1 MMSTEEIREK
11 AWAAIDADHENMLA
25 LWQELVNSECG
36 NADKAG
42 VDAVADKLEA
52 VLKGLGF
59 KTHQVQFAKAGNM
72 LIGELGDMTKP
83 YVLLIG
89 HMDTVFKKG
98 TTAERPFKIVDG
110 KAYGPGCL
118 DMKGG
123 IVIFLTA
130 LKALLAQ
137 GYNEHP
143 IKVVLAGDEENGHGN
158 SNADEIFMAESKGA
172 FAAFNFETGF
182 EDGSLVTERK
192 GVWQFT
198 LEAYGRSAHVG
209 NDPEN
214 GRSAIVEI
222 CHKALDINALT
233 NWETGCTFNVGII
246 EGGTV
251 ANAVPDYAKIKCDMR
266 YNDYKYIAEMKKKV
280 QEIADKQYVPDTK
293 TVFTS
298 LTEFRNMQEVAGT
311 ETLFELVRAAA
322 VEMGL
327 PAPKP
332 KAVGG
337 GSDSAYTTAVD
348 VPTICAMGVQGA
360 RNHTAE
366 EYAVVSTLYDRAK
379 LLVAVLTKI

>member
-1 MMSTEEIREK
+1 MSVEAMREK
-11 AWAAIDADHENMLA
+11 AWAAIDADHENMLE
-25 LWQELVNSECG
+25 LWKELVNVDCG
-36 NADKAG
+36 TANKAG
-42 VDAVADKLEA
+42 VDSVAKKLEA
-52 VLKGLGF
+52 ILQGLGF
-59 KTHQVQFAKAGNM
+59 KTRQVQFAKAGNM

-83 YVLLIG
+83 FVILTG
-89 HMDTVFKKG
+89 HMDTVFKDG
-98 TTAERPFKIVDG
+98 TAAERPFTIKEG

-123 IVIFLTA
+123 IVIFLSA

-137 GYNEHP
+137 GYKEHP
-143 IKVVLAGDEENGHGN
+143 LKVILAGDEENGHAN
-158 SNADEIFMAESKGA
+158 SNADEVFMSESKGA

-182 EDGSLVTERK
+182 EDGGLVVERK

-214 GRSAIVEI
+214 GRSAIMEI
-222 CHKALDINALT
+222 CHKAIDVNALT
-233 NWETGCTFNVGII
+233 DWETGCTFNVGII

-251 ANAVPDYAKIKCDMR
+251 SNAVPAYAKIKCDMR
-266 YNDYKYIAEMKKKV
+266 YNDYKYVAEMKKKV
-280 QEIADKQYVPDTK
+280 QAIADKQYVPDTK

-298 LTEFRNMQEVAGT
+298 LTEFRNMQQVAGT
-311 ETLFELVRAAA
+311 QTLFELVRAAA

-327 PAPKP
+327 PAPTP

-366 EYAVVSTLYDRAK
+366 EYAVVSTLFDRAK

>member
-1 MMSTEEIREK
+1 MSNEEMREK
-11 AWAAIDADHENMLA
+11 AWAAIDADHENMLK
-25 LWQELVNSECG
+25 LWQELVNVDCG
-36 NADKAG
+36 TANKSG
-42 VDAVADKLEA
+42 VDSVANKLEKI
-52 VLKGLGF
+52 LQGLGF
-59 KTHQVQFAKAGNM
+59 KTRQVQFEKAGNM
-72 LIGELGDMTKP
+72 LIGELGDITKP
-83 YVLLIG
+83 FVILTG
-89 HMDTVFKKG
+89 HMDTVFKDG
-98 TTAERPFKIVDG
+98 TAAERPFTIKEG

-123 IVIFLTA
+123 IVIFLSA

-137 GYNEHP
+137 GYKEHP
-143 IKVVLAGDEENGHGN
+143 IKVILAGDEENGHAN
-158 SNADEIFMAESKGA
+158 SNADEVFMTESKGA

-182 EDGSLVTERK
+182 EDGGLVVERK

-214 GRSAIVEI
+214 GRSAIMEI
-222 CHKALDINALT
+222 CHKAIDVNALT
-233 NWETGCTFNVGII
+233 DWETGCTFNVGII

-251 ANAVPDYAKIKCDMR
+251 SNAVPAYAKIKCDMR
-266 YNDYKYIAEMKKKV
+266 YNDYKYVAEMKKKV
-280 QEIADKQYVPDTK
+280 QAIADKQYVPDTK

-298 LTEFRNMQEVAGT
+298 LTEFRNMQQVAGT

-327 PAPKP
+327 PAPTP
-332 KAVGG
+332 KSVGG

-348 VPTICAMGVQGA
+348 VPTVCAMGVQGA

-366 EYAVVSTLYDRAK
+366 EYAVVSTLFDRAK

>member
-1 MMSTEEIREK
+1 MSIEK
-11 AWAAIDADHENMLA
+11 IKENAWAAIDADHENMLE
-25 LWQELVNSECG
+25 LWKELVNAECG

-42 VDAVADKLEA
+42 VDAVADKLE
-52 VLKGLGF
+52 VMLQGLGF
-59 KTHQVQFAKAGNM
+59 KTKQVQFEKAGNM
-72 LIGELGDMTKP
+72 LVGELGDMTKP
-83 YVLLIG
+83 YILLIG

-98 TTAERPFKIVDG
+98 TTSERPFKIVEG

-123 IVIFLTA
+123 IVIFLSA

-143 IKVVLAGDEENGHGN
+143 IKVILAGDEENGHAN
-158 SNADEIFMAESKGA
+158 SNAADVFMEESKGA

-214 GRSAIVEI
+214 GRSAIMEI
-222 CHKALDINALT
+222 CHKAIDINALT

-266 YNDYKYIAEMKKKV
+266 YNDFKYIAEMKKKV
-280 QEIADKQYVPDTK
+280 LEIADKQYVPDTK
-293 TVFTS
+293 TVFTN
-298 LTEFRNMQEVAGT
+298 LTEFRNMQQVAGT
-311 ETLFELVRAAA
+311 QTLFELVRAAA

-327 PAPKP
+327 PAPTP

-360 RNHTAE
+360 RNHTPE
-366 EYAVVSTLYDRAK
+366 EYAVVSTLFERAK
-379 LLVAVLTKI
+379 LLITVLTKI

>member
-1 MMSTEEIREK
+1 MSNEEMREK
-11 AWAAIDADHENMLA
+11 AWAAIDADHENMLE
-25 LWQELVNSECG
+25 LWQELVNVDCG
-36 NADKAG
+36 TANKAG
-42 VDAVADKLEA
+42 VDSVANKLEA
-52 VLKGLGF
+52 ILQGLGF
-59 KTHQVQFAKAGNM
+59 KTRQVQFAKAGNM
-72 LIGELGDMTKP
+72 LIGELGDLTKP
-83 YVLLIG
+83 FVILTG
-89 HMDTVFKKG
+89 HMDTVFKDG
-98 TTAERPFKIVDG
+98 TAAERPFKIVDG

-123 IVIFLTA
+123 IVIFLSA

-137 GYNEHP
+137 GYKEHP
-143 IKVVLAGDEENGHGN
+143 IKVILAGDEENGHAN
-158 SNADEIFMAESKGA
+158 SNADEVFMTESKGA

-182 EDGSLVTERK
+182 EDGGLVVERK

-214 GRSAIVEI
+214 GRSAIIEI

-233 NWETGCTFNVGII
+233 DWETGCTFNVGII

-251 ANAVPDYAKIKCDMR
+251 SNAVPAYAKIKCDMR
-266 YNDYKYIAEMKKKV
+266 YNDYKYVAEMKKKV
-280 QEIADKQYVPDTK
+280 QAIADKQYVPDTK

>member
-1 MMSTEEIREK
+1 MSVETMKEK
-11 AWAAIDADHENMLA
+11 AWAAIDADHENMLQ
-25 LWQELVNSECG
+25 LWKELVNVDCG
-36 NADKAG
+36 SANKAG
-42 VDAVADKLEA
+42 VDSIANKLEPI
-52 VLKGLGF
+52 LQGLGF
-59 KTHQVQFAKAGNM
+59 KTRQVQFEKAGNM
-72 LIGELGDMTKP
+72 LIGELGDMHKP
-83 YVLLIG
+83 FIALIG
-89 HMDTVFKKG
+89 HMDTVFKDG
-98 TTAERPFKIVDG
+98 TAKERPFTIKDG

-123 IVIFLTA
+123 IVIFLSA

-143 IKVVLAGDEENGHGN
+143 LKVILAGDEEVGHGN
-158 SNADEIFMAESKGA
+158 SNAADVFMEESKGA

-182 EDGSLVTERK
+182 EDGGLVIERK

-198 LEAYGRSAHVG
+198 LEAFGRSAHVG

-214 GRSAIVEI
+214 GRSAIMEI
-222 CHKALDINALT
+222 CHKAIDINALT
-233 NWETGCTFNVGII
+233 NWETGCTFNVGVI

-251 ANAVPDYAKIKCDMR
+251 SNAVPAYAKIKCDMR
-266 YNDYKYIAEMKKKV
+266 YNDYKYVAEMKEKV
-280 QEIADKQYVPDTK
+280 EAIAAKQYVPDTRTEFK
-293 TVFTS
+293 S

-311 ETLFELVRAAA
+311 QTLFELVRAAA

-327 PAPKP
+327 PAPTP

-366 EYAVVSTLYDRAK
+366 EYAVVSTLFDRAK
-379 LLVAVLTKI
+379 LLVSVLTKI

>member
-1 MMSTEEIREK
+1 MSIEK
-11 AWAAIDADHENMLA
+11 IKENAWAAIDADHENMLE
-25 LWQELVNSECG
+25 LWKELVNAECG

-42 VDAVADKLEA
+42 VDAVADKLETI
-52 VLKGLGF
+52 LQGLGF
-59 KTHQVQFAKAGNM
+59 KTKQVQFEKAGNM

-83 YVLLIG
+83 CILLIG

-98 TTAERPFKIVDG
+98 TTSERPFKIVDG

-123 IVIFLTA
+123 IVIFLSA

-143 IKVVLAGDEENGHGN
+143 IKVILAGDEESGHAN
-158 SNADEIFMAESKGA
+158 SNAADVFMEESKGA

-192 GVWQFT
+192 GVWQFA

-214 GRSAIVEI
+214 GRSAIMEI
-222 CHKALDINALT
+222 CHKAIDINALT

-266 YNDYKYIAEMKKKV
+266 YNDFKYIAEMKKKV
-280 QEIADKQYVPDTK
+280 LEIADKQYVPDTK
-293 TVFTS
+293 TVFTN
-298 LTEFRNMQEVAGT
+298 LTEFRNMQQVAGT
-311 ETLFELVRAAA
+311 QTLFELVRAAA

-348 VPTICAMGVQGA
+348 VQTICAMGVQGA
-360 RNHTAE
+360 RNHTPE
-366 EYAVVSTLYDRAK
+366 EYAVVSTLFERAK
-379 LLVAVLTKI
+379 LLITVLTKI

>member
-1 MMSTEEIREK
+1 MSNEEMREK
-11 AWAAIDADHENMLA
+11 AWAAIDADHENMLE
-25 LWQELVNSECG
+25 LWQELVNVDCG
-36 NADKAG
+36 TANKAG
-42 VDAVADKLEA
+42 VDSVANKLEA
-52 VLKGLGF
+52 ILQGLGF
-59 KTHQVQFAKAGNM
+59 KTRQVQFAKAGNM
-72 LIGELGDMTKP
+72 LIGELGDLTKP
-83 YVLLIG
+83 FVILTG
-89 HMDTVFKKG
+89 HMDTVFKDG
-98 TTAERPFKIVDG
+98 TAAERPFKIVDG

-123 IVIFLTA
+123 IVIFLSA

-137 GYNEHP
+137 GYKEHP
-143 IKVVLAGDEENGHGN
+143 IKVILAGDEENGHAN
-158 SNADEIFMAESKGA
+158 SNADEVFMAESKGA

-182 EDGSLVTERK
+182 EDGGLVVERK

-214 GRSAIVEI
+214 GRSAIIEI

-233 NWETGCTFNVGII
+233 DWETGCTFNVGII

-251 ANAVPDYAKIKCDMR
+251 SNAVPAYAKIKCDMR
-266 YNDYKYIAEMKKKV
+266 YNDYKYVAEMKKKV
-280 QEIADKQYVPDTK
+280 QAIADKQYVPDTK

-366 EYAVVSTLYDRAK
+366 EYAVVSTLFDRAK

>member
-1 MMSTEEIREK
+1 MSIEAMKEK
-11 AWAAIDADHENMLA
+11 AWASIDADHENMLT
-25 LWQELVNSECG
+25 LWKDLVNVDCG
-36 NADKAG
+36 SANKAG
-42 VDAVADKLEA
+42 VDGVAKKLEA
-52 VLKGLGF
+52 ILQVLGF
-59 KTHQVQFAKAGNM
+59 KTRQVQFAKAGNM
-72 LIGELGDMTKP
+72 LVGELGDMTKP
-83 YVLLIG
+83 FIALVG
-89 HMDTVFKKG
+89 HMDTVFKDG
-98 TTAERPFKIVDG
+98 TAAERPFTIKDG

-123 IVIFLTA
+123 IVIFLSA

-137 GYNEHP
+137 GYKEHP
-143 IKVVLAGDEENGHGN
+143 IKVILAGDEEVGHGN
-158 SNADEIFMAESKGA
+158 SNAAEVFMEESKGA

-182 EDGSLVTERK
+182 EDNGLVIERK

-198 LEAYGRSAHVG
+198 LEVYGRSAHVG

-214 GRSAIVEI
+214 GRSAIMEI
-222 CHKALDINALT
+222 CHKAIDINALT
-233 NWETGCTFNVGII
+233 NWETGCTFNVGVI

-251 ANAVPDYAKIKCDMR
+251 SNAVPAYAKIKCDMR
-266 YNDYKYIAEMKKKV
+266 YNDFKYVAEMKQKV

-298 LTEFRNMQEVAGT
+298 LTEFRNMQQVAGT
-311 ETLFELVRAAA
+311 QTLFDLVRAAA
-322 VEMGL
+322 VETGL
-327 PAPKP
+327 AAPTP

-366 EYAVVSTLYDRAK
+366 EYAIVSTLFDRAK
-379 LLVAVLTKI
+379 LLITVLTKI

>member
-1 MMSTEEIREK
+1 MSSEEMREK
-11 AWAAIDADHENMLA
+11 AWAAIDADHENMLE
-25 LWQELVNSECG
+25 LWKELVNVDCG
-36 NADKAG
+36 TANKAG
-42 VDAVADKLEA
+42 VDSVANKLEKI
-52 VLKGLGF
+52 LQGLGF
-59 KTHQVQFAKAGNM
+59 TTRQVQFAKAGNM
-72 LIGELGDMTKP
+72 LVGELGDMTKP
-83 YVLLIG
+83 FVILTG
-89 HMDTVFKKG
+89 HMDTVFKDG
-98 TTAERPFKIVDG
+98 TAAERPFTIKEG

-123 IVIFLTA
+123 IVIFLSA
-130 LKALLAQ
+130 LKALLTQ
-137 GYNEHP
+137 GYEEHP
-143 IKVVLAGDEENGHGN
+143 IKVILAGDEENGHAN
-158 SNADEIFMAESKGA
+158 SNADEVFMKESKGA

-182 EDGSLVTERK
+182 EDGGLVVERK

-214 GRSAIVEI
+214 GRSAIMEI
-222 CHKALDINALT
+222 CHKAIDVNALT
-233 NWETGCTFNVGII
+233 DWETGCTFNVGII

-251 ANAVPDYAKIKCDMR
+251 SNAVPAYAKIKCDMR
-266 YNDYKYIAEMKKKV
+266 YNDYKYVAEMKKKV
-280 QEIADKQYVPDTK
+280 QAIADKQYVPDTK

-366 EYAVVSTLYDRAK
+366 EYAVVSTLFDRAK

>member
-1 MMSTEEIREK
+1 MSSEEMREK
-11 AWAAIDADHENMLA
+11 AWAAIDADHENMLK
-25 LWQELVNSECG
+25 LWQELVNVDCG
-36 NADKAG
+36 TANKAG
-42 VDAVADKLEA
+42 VDSVANKLEA
-52 VLKGLGF
+52 ILQGLGF
-59 KTHQVQFAKAGNM
+59 KTRQVQFAKAGNM
-72 LIGELGDMTKP
+72 LIGELGDLTKP
-83 YVLLIG
+83 FVILTG
-89 HMDTVFKKG
+89 HMDTVFKDG
-98 TTAERPFKIVDG
+98 TAAERPFKIVDG

-123 IVIFLTA
+123 IVIFLSA

-137 GYNEHP
+137 GYKEHP
-143 IKVVLAGDEENGHGN
+143 IKVILAGDEENGHAN
-158 SNADEIFMAESKGA
+158 SNADEVFMAESKGA

-182 EDGSLVTERK
+182 EDGGLVVERK

-214 GRSAIVEI
+214 GRSAIIEI

-233 NWETGCTFNVGII
+233 DWETGCTFNVGII

-251 ANAVPDYAKIKCDMR
+251 SNAVPAYAKIKCDMR
-266 YNDYKYIAEMKKKV
+266 YNDYKYVAEMKKKV
-280 QEIADKQYVPDTK
+280 QAIADKQYVPDTK

>member
-1 MMSTEEIREK
+1 MSNEEMREK
-11 AWAAIDADHENMLA
+11 AWAAIDADHENMLE
-25 LWQELVNSECG
+25 LWKELVNVDCG
-36 NADKAG
+36 TANKAG
-42 VDAVADKLEA
+42 VDSVANKLEA
-52 VLKGLGF
+52 ILQGLGF
-59 KTHQVQFAKAGNM
+59 KTRQVQFAKAGNM

-83 YVLLIG
+83 FVILTG
-89 HMDTVFKKG
+89 HMDTVFKNG
-98 TTAERPFKIVDG
+98 TAAERPFTIKDG

-123 IVIFLTA
+123 IVIFLSA

-137 GYNEHP
+137 GYKEHP
-143 IKVVLAGDEENGHGN
+143 IKVILAGDEENGHAN
-158 SNADEIFMAESKGA
+158 SNADEVFMSESKGA

-182 EDGSLVTERK
+182 EDGGLVVERK

-198 LEAYGRSAHVG
+198 LETYGRSAHVG

-214 GRSAIVEI
+214 GRSAIMEI
-222 CHKALDINALT
+222 CHKAIDVNALT
-233 NWETGCTFNVGII
+233 DWETGCTFNVGII

-251 ANAVPDYAKIKCDMR
+251 SNAVPAYAKIKCDMR
-266 YNDYKYIAEMKKKV
+266 YNDYKYVAEMKKKV
-280 QEIADKQYVPDTK
+280 QAIADKQYVPDTK

-298 LTEFRNMQEVAGT
+298 LTEFRNMQQVAGT

-327 PAPKP
+327 PAPTP

-337 GSDSAYTTAVD
+337 GSNSAYTTAVD
-348 VPTICAMGVQGA
+348 VPTVCAMGVQGA

-366 EYAVVSTLYDRAK
+366 EYAVVSTLFDRAK

>member
-1 MMSTEEIREK
+1 MSSEEMREK
-11 AWAAIDADHENMLA
+11 AWAAIDADHENMLE
-25 LWQELVNSECG
+25 LWQELVNADCG

-42 VDAVADKLEA
+42 VDAVADKLEV
-52 VLKGLGF
+52 VLQGLGF
-59 KTHQVQFAKAGNM
+59 KTRQVQFAKAGNM

-83 YVLLIG
+83 CVLLIG

-98 TTAERPFKIVDG
+98 TPAERPFKIVDG

-123 IVIFLTA
+123 IVIFLSA

-137 GYNEHP
+137 GYKEHP
-143 IKVVLAGDEENGHGN
+143 IKVILAGDEENGHGN
-158 SNADEIFMAESKGA
+158 SNADEVFMAESKGA

-198 LEAYGRSAHVG
+198 LEVYGRSAHVG

-214 GRSAIVEI
+214 GRSAIMEI
-222 CHKALDINALT
+222 CHKAIDINALT

-266 YNDYKYIAEMKKKV
+266 YNDYKYVAEMKKKV
-280 QEIADKQYVPDTK
+280 QTIADKQYVPDTK
-293 TVFTS
+293 TVFMS

-366 EYAVVSTLYDRAK
+366 EYAVVSTLFDRAK